1 MNKKEF
7 VKYLENRLSVLNK
20 NEREDIIGEYVQHID
35 NKLKE
40 GLTEKEAVETLGSIE
55 DMVRE
60 ILSAYNV
67 DPDYGSKEE
76 SEINTVVTGIFSRFT
91 GVIKGIGDYILG
103 QHALTLLKLVIKTV
117 VLFFVLWIC
126 FMIGLGIAT
135 IFADMVSGVIGGW
148 SFVRFVVR
156 LIYIIIALP
165 TVIYIFIRFLAFNIY
180 GGKEKFESLKAE
192 ENIKNKASEI
202 KESINDKAAE
212 IKETINTK
220 RNSRARLKANKIFE
234 VNSDYSFFNIIK
246 KIWDFSLKAFIIM
259 CKLVLIMCLIP
270 CVMALVFTII
280 AFGALLIF
288 TILGYP
294 LMGAV
299 IGCLGF
305 NMAGISL
312 LLIIVKLAFFNKKG
326 VVTNEEVL

>member
-7 VKYLENRLSVLNK
+7 VNYLENRLSVLNK
-20 NEREDIIGEYVQHID
+20 NEREDIISEYVQHID

-67 DPDYGSKEE
+67 DPDYGNKEE
-76 SEINTVVTGIFSRFT
+76 NEINTVVTGIFSRFM
-91 GVIKGIGDYILG
+91 GIIKAIGDYILG
-103 QHALTLLKLVIKTV
+103 QHALTLLKLVIKTLV
-117 VLFFVLWIC
+117 IFFVLWIC
-126 FMIGLGIAT
+126 FMIGLGIAS
-135 IFADMVSGVIGGW
+135 IFGEMVGEVIGAW
-148 SFVRFVVR
+148 DFVRFVVR

-192 ENIKNKASEI
+192 ENIKNKATEI
-202 KESINDKAAE
+202 KDSINDKAAE

-220 RNSRARLKANKIFE
+220 RNNRVRQKANKIFDI
-234 VNSDYSFFNIIK
+234 NADYSFSNIIK
-246 KIWDFSLKAFIIM
+246 KSWDIAFKAFIIM
-259 CKLVLIMCLIP
+259 CKAALIMCLIP
-270 CVMALVFTII
+270 CVMTLVFTVI

-294 LMGAV
+294 LMGAA
-299 IGCLGF
+299 IACLGF

-312 LLIIVKLAFFNKKG
+312 LLIIVRIVFFNKKG
-326 VVTNEEVL
+326 VADNE

>member
-7 VKYLENRLSVLNK
+7 VNYLENRLSVLNK
-20 NEREDIIGEYVQHID
+20 NEREDIISEYVQHID

-91 GVIKGIGDYILG
+91 AIIKGIGDYILG
-103 QHALTLLKLVIKTV
+103 QRAITLLKLVIKTII
-117 VLFFVLWIC
+117 LFFVLWIC

-135 IFADMVSGVIGGW
+135 IFADMVSSVIGGW

-165 TVIYIFIRFLAFNIY
+165 TIVYIFIRFLAFNIY
-180 GGKEKFESLKAE
+180 GGKEKFESRKAE
-192 ENIKNKASEI
+192 ENIKNKA
-202 KESINDKAAE
+202 AE
-212 IKETINTK
+212 IKETINIK
-220 RNSRARLKANKIFE
+220 RNNRVRQKANKIFE
-234 VNSDYSFFNIIK
+234 INADYSFTNIIK
-246 KIWDFSLKAFIIM
+246 KIWIFAFKAFIII
-259 CKLVLIMCLIP
+259 CKAILIMCLIP
-270 CVMALVFTII
+270 CAITLVFTII
-280 AFGALLIF
+280 AFGGLLIF

-294 LMGAV
+294 LMGATV
-299 IGCLGF
+299 GCLGF
-305 NMAGISL
+305 DMAGISL
-312 LLIIVKLAFFNKKG
+312 LLIIVKLVFFNKKEVNSNG
-326 VVTNEEVL
+326 EVL